1 MYRNI
6 HGNKL
11 GLCTCSNTFA
21 INWYSVQMQCP
32 KLICQPKAVNEI
44 KKSPRF
50 GIREIW
56 TSSPWCLGKYPCLQ
70 YATLIVFASIIIKLT
85 VDLKAN
91 GGKSM
96 LTYYTLFTEVGQ
108 ELLVWQN
115 WRGNDDIQLFLCWA

>member
-1 MYRNI
+1 
-6 HGNKL
+6 
-11 GLCTCSNTFA
+11 
-21 INWYSVQMQCP
+21 MQCP

-56 TSSPWCLGKYPCLQ
+56 TTSPWCLGKYPCLQ
-70 YATLIVFASIIIKLT
+70 HATLIVFASIIIKLT

-96 LTYYTLFTEVGQ
+96 LTYYTSFTEVGQ

>member
-1 MYRNI
+1 
-6 HGNKL
+6 
-11 GLCTCSNTFA
+11 
-21 INWYSVQMQCP
+21 MQCP

-96 LTYYTLFTEVGQ
+96 LTYYTLIIYRGGLRAPCMTKLKGTRWYTVI
-108 ELLVWQN
+108 LVLSIEA
-115 WRGNDDIQLFLCWA
+115 RS

>member
-1 MYRNI
+1 M
-6 HGNKL
+6 
-11 GLCTCSNTFA
+11 
-21 INWYSVQMQCP
+21 
-32 KLICQPKAVNEI
+32 LICLE
-44 KKSPRF
+44 
-50 GIREIW
+50 G
-56 TSSPWCLGKYPCLQ
+56 GLQ